1 MPQTIQPG
9 PHGDTP
15 KTIED
20 KVRALPANQGK
31 NENVMWA
38 LIDAEI
44 VAAQAAGKLKN
55 VETYTPQQKHGK

>member
-1 MPQTIQPG
+1 MAQTIKPG

-20 KVRALPANQGK
+20 KVRALPVNQGK
-31 NENVMWA
+31 NEIDMWK
-38 LIDAEI
+38 LIDAE
-44 VAAQAAGKLKN
+44 VAAVQTAGKLRN